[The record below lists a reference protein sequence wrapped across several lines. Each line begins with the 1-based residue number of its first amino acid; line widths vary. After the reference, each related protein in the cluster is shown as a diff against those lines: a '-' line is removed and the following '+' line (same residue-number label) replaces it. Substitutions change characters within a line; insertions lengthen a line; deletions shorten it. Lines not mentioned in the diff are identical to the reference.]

1 MPRIVVERPHA
12 LDREVVR
19 GKAEA
24 LASQL
29 SKEYDIRYRW
39 VDDVI
44 EFRRSGADGKIS
56 IDQGRVRVELNLS
69 LMLTA
74 FAPGIKSEIERTLDA
89 SL

>member
-12 LDREVVR
+12 LGREVIR
-19 GKAEA
+19 EKAEA

-39 VDDVI
+39 VGDVI
-44 EFRRSGADGKIS
+44 EFRRSGADGKITV
-56 IDQGRVRVELNLS
+56 DQGRVHVELNLS

-74 FAPGIKSEIERTLDA
+74 FASGIKSEIERTLDA